1 MLTTDFRQQEMAIFS
16 ISSVFQPIARKRANS
31 RVMKRVNLAKLLIT
45 NKVKSIF
52 RRNRKMGIQLKKSL
66 KSPIF
71 DQKSPK
77 MSPGKRPK
85 KSRKSPIWGKFIMLN
100 ASWLLSGN
108 RRQRRPKTETSSCR
122 EKTLSRS
129 SPTLPHFALQHQ

>member
-1 MLTTDFRQQEMAIFS
+1 MQTTDFRQQEMANFS

-31 RVMKRVNLAKLLIT
+31 RVMKRVNLCKLLIT

-52 RRNRKMGIQLKKSL
+52 RRNRKMGIQLEKSL

-71 DQKSPK
+71 AQKSPK
-77 MSPGKRPK
+77 MSPVKRPQ

-108 RRQRRPKTETSSCR
+108 RQQRRAKTETSSCR

-129 SPTLPHFALQHQ
+129 SPTLPHLALQHQ